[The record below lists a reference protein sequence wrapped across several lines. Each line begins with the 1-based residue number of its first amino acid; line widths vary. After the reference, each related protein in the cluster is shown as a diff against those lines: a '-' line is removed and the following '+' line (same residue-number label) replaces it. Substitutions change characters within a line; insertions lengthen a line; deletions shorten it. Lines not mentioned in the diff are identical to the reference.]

1 MTTSEK
7 FRQLRNGP
15 VGFIA
20 KYYCDIYLKDTQ
32 VIPLNL
38 FVKEIKTGKTPS
50 KANSLFYDKDDF
62 SWFKPSEIGSTLY
75 VDEAKEKL
83 SNYAVENNQVT
94 IFKAGTL
101 LINCIGDIGRLAI
114 LKNDASSNQQIT
126 GILFTE
132 KVLPEYAYF
141 YFLGRRDLL
150 EDDVSST
157 TLPIINQK
165 KLLNLPF
172 KKPDIKDQEK
182 IIALLK
188 YCWDCVEEKIIPDLR
203 NFDFNKFFIK
213 QCIIFFDTYYT
224 QVNLVKEFTKQYSY
238 LHNLRQAI
246 LQEAVQGKL
255 TQQNKADEPASTLLQ
270 RIKAEKQKLIAAG
283 KIKKEK
289 ELPPITKDEIPFE
302 LPKGWVWCR
311 LGEVIYN
318 SEAGKSLVCD
328 KREAEFPEW
337 GIIKVS
343 AMSWGNF
350 DEKENKALLPNVKPT
365 LQYKINKGDYLI
377 SRANTEELIGKSV
390 IVGDIKSNLLLSDK
404 SIRIT
409 FSDLSNIEYINFYNN
424 STIAREYYKLVASGT
439 SDTMKNITRE
449 QMYMLPFPLPP
460 LAEQH
465 SIVTKV
471 QQLLQMTNQLDKQVA
486 QSQTQAQQLLQ
497 AVLKEA
503 FSSPFAALAQEGKKG
518 MLYQANGALTMAAEP
533 EVVYKNKTR

>member
-32 VIPLNL
+32 VIPLNF

-283 KIKKEK
+283 KLKKEK
-289 ELPPITKDEIPFE
+289 DLPPITKDEIPFE

-311 LGEVIYN
+311 LADIAYVGNGSTPDKKEFTDNPNDIPYLKVYN
-318 SEAGKSLVCD
+318 IVKQAVNFNYKPQYIKAACHNGQLKRSISYAGDVL
-328 KREAEFPEW
+328 
-337 GIIKVS
+337 
-343 AMSWGNF
+343 MN
-350 DEKENKALLPNVKPT
+350 
-365 LQYKINKGDYLI
+365 
-377 SRANTEELIGKSV
+377 
-390 IVGDIKSNLLLSDK
+390 IVGPPLGKIAMVPEEIPQCNINQAIVVIRPYIKKLNTWIYWFLCELSTVN
-404 SIRIT
+404 SIVT
-409 FSDLSNIEYINFYNN
+409 KGTAGQDNI
-424 STIAREYYKLVASGT
+424 SVTQSR
-439 SDTMKNITRE
+439 NIV
-449 QMYMLPFPLPP
+449 FPLPP
-460 LAEQH
+460 LSEQH
-465 SIVTKV
+465 RIVTKV
-471 QQLLQMTNQLDKQVA
+471 QQLLQKINQLEHQVI
-486 QSQTQAQQLLQ
+486 QSQILAQQLLQ

-503 FSSPFAALAQEGKKG
+503 FSSPST
-518 MLYQANGALTMAAEP
+518 ALTQEVKKNSIYEENEGIMMAAEP
-533 EVVYKNKTR
+533 GVAYKNKTR